1 MKKIRPKT
9 KKEIEDY
16 LEDQANKL
24 NQMAMEYIED
34 HQGRYKNKTFKD
46 ALDDAYKILY
56 RQATRKGGWF
66 HHWYD
71 KYQLYE
77 KKINNKKKDS

>member
-1 MKKIRPKT
+1 MKTIRPKT

-16 LEDQANKL
+16 LEEIGSML
-24 NQMAMEYIED
+24 NQAVMEYIAE
-34 HQGRYKNKTFKD
+34 HRGRYTNKTFEY

-56 RQATRKGGWF
+56 RQATRQGGWF

-77 KKINNKKKDS
+77 KKLNDKKKES